1 MKKLVTAVMVMVFA
15 LSSAGFVMA
24 AKCTVDTI
32 DGDKVTLTCE
42 GADKLKAGDA
52 VEVKSGKKG
61 KKGYEGC

>member
-24 AKCTVDTI
+24 AKCTVDAI

-52 VEVKSGKKG
+52 VEVKGKKS